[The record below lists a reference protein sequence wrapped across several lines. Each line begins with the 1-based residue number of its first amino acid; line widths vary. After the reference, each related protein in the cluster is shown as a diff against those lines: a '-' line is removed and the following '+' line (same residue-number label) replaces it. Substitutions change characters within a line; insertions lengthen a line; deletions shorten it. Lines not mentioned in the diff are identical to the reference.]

1 MMGPVGPHPVSNPL
15 SRTIS
20 LVELHSDLGLN
31 FQDLHD
37 AGIDADD
44 LPYDLAQVDREAFLE
59 RHGTP
64 ARSLFTLLQENAAT
78 CLATV
83 REKLGVRKIED
94 KARAMVLFDEQK
106 EILVCELEKM
116 GSENLSKEEAEQF
129 KDNQGHY
136 TRKLAKL
143 EEQIEQ
149 ELELE
154 VVDSTDG
161 EVTFKVVEVD
171 NEREDI
177 SYVHVREEA
186 KVEEAIER
194 MYERS
199 QQDMFNSEDWNWS
212 GLR

>member
-1 MMGPVGPHPVSNPL
+1 MGVMKK
-15 SRTIS
+15 
-20 LVELHSDLGLN
+20 
-31 FQDLHD
+31 
-37 AGIDADD
+37 
-44 LPYDLAQVDREAFLE
+44 
-59 RHGTP
+59 
-64 ARSLFTLLQENAAT
+64 
-78 CLATV
+78 
-83 REKLGVRKIED
+83 KLI
-94 KARAMVLFDEQK
+94 
-106 EILVCELEKM
+106 
-116 GSENLSKEEAEQF
+116 
-129 KDNQGHY
+129 
-136 TRKLAKL
+136 

-154 VVDSTDG
+154 VVDSTDC

-199 QQDMFNSEDWNWS
+199 QQEMFNSEDWNWS

>member
-1 MMGPVGPHPVSNPL
+1 MGVMKKKF
-15 SRTIS
+15 I
-20 LVELHSDLGLN
+20 
-31 FQDLHD
+31 
-37 AGIDADD
+37 
-44 LPYDLAQVDREAFLE
+44 
-59 RHGTP
+59 
-64 ARSLFTLLQENAAT
+64 
-78 CLATV
+78 
-83 REKLGVRKIED
+83 
-94 KARAMVLFDEQK
+94 
-106 EILVCELEKM
+106 
-116 GSENLSKEEAEQF
+116 
-129 KDNQGHY
+129 
-136 TRKLAKL
+136 

-154 VVDSTDG
+154 MVDSKDG